1 MKGCKVLMMMRSGQE
16 PGQELGQEQG
26 RVGAGSGKD
35 GAGQSRARK
44 K

>member
-16 PGQELGQEQG
+16 LGQELGQEQG